1 VTALQPGDEVI
12 AWSRDSRAVYV
23 QRGLAVPVRVERVAL
38 DVPVRTLAREISP
51 QDAGPITM
59 LYVTDWIDDGEG
71 FVYNYTTQ
79 PSTLFVVKGVS
90 E

>member
-1 VTALQPGDEVI
+1 
-12 AWSRDSRAVYV
+12 V
-23 QRGLAVPVRVERVAL
+23 QRGLTVPVRVERVAL
-38 DVPVRTLAREISP
+38 AAETRTLARAVAP
-51 QDAGPITM
+51 GGVGPITM

-90 E
+90 D